1 MRKNF
6 LNRKVLA
13 LASSAALLGSLAIS
27 MPMAAHASPTNGLIY
42 WPSGSP
48 ISRSTSAVNPDGSAA
63 TVPSALQRITVTPV
77 FNSAATKM
85 AYTTSSGMNK
95 EIKVADSDGTGTI
108 TVASGTGLQTPEF
121 SDDGTKL
128 YLYSSDGNGTS
139 VVYSI
144 DSATANQT
152 LTGKDILTYAGNIVE
167 MAVSKTGKIA
177 FTATNGCGANGYGVL
192 IRDLTGSGS
201 GTLIPD
207 SCSSVSGVSSTSP
220 GAIAW
225 NSDGTKLF
233 VKQVTF
239 DLMSSTRSNLV
250 IDEFTA
256 AGRVSGT
263 PFYSHPGTDKDIYAV
278 ALSPDGTQLAFTVV
292 NRSGGSETIDGIYT
306 MVLATKVATKITTPA
321 DVFIGLSWGPVAA
334 SATPVAPTV
343 APTTTPTT
351 AVPTTVAST
360 TTVVNVYAAAK
371 PGITVT
377 DSKVYTVAPVEV
389 SADSAINVLT
399 SAQNKVMD
407 IETRTP
413 AVCLPNDDEL
423 VFIDEGKCVVRIV
436 NAKTRAV
443 LRVLKTTVVADD
455 ISEVKVGN
463 AIVMLAPIYFDAM
476 SSTLNA
482 KAIARMKAI
491 KSKISA
497 AGSVLIIGHA
507 GTLNG
512 NSPANVAIA
521 KARANSTLRALKSVG
536 AKGPFA
542 VSGVGALDPASIAKT
557 EAAQAKNRRVV
568 IALIP

>member
-1 MRKNF
+1 M
-6 LNRKVLA
+6 
-13 LASSAALLGSLAIS
+13 
-27 MPMAAHASPTNGLIY
+27 
-42 WPSGSP
+42 SGA
-48 ISRSTSAVNPDGSAA
+48 TSAVNPDGSAA
-63 TVPSALQRITVTPV
+63 TAPSALQRIRVTPV

-85 AYTTSSGMNK
+85 VYAVSSGMSWD
-95 EIKVADSDGTGTI
+95 IKVADADGTGAI
-108 TVASGTGLQTPEF
+108 TVASGANLQTPQF

-128 YLYSSDGNGTS
+128 YLYSSGGNGTS

-144 DSATANQT
+144 DSATANQS
-152 LTGKDILTYAGNIVE
+152 LTGKDILTYAGNITAL
-167 MAVSKTGKIA
+167 AVSKTGKIA
-177 FTATNGCGANGYGVL
+177 FTATNGCSGSGYGVL
-192 IRDLTGSGS
+192 IRDLTASGS

-207 SCSSVSGVSSTSP
+207 SCSTSGSSTTSP
-220 GAIAW
+220 GTLAW

-233 VKQVTF
+233 ISQVTWNS
-239 DLMSSTRSNLV
+239 LSSTRSNLV
-250 IDEFTA
+250 IDEFTS

-263 PFYSHPGTDKDIYAV
+263 PFYSHSGTAKDIYAI
-278 ALSPDGTQLAFTVV
+278 ALSPDGNQLAFTVV
-292 NRSGGSETIDGIYT
+292 NRPSGAQDTIDGIYT
-306 MVLATKVATKITTPA
+306 MVLATKVATKITTPGE
-321 DVFIGLSWGPVAA
+321 VPGGLSWGPVAA
-334 SATPVAPTV
+334 SVTPVAPTI
-343 APTTTPTT
+343 APTTAPTT
-351 AVPTTVAST
+351 AVPTTVATT

-389 SADSAINVLT
+389 SANSAINVLT
-399 SAQNKVMD
+399 TAQNKVMD
-407 IETRTP
+407 IETKTP

-423 VFIDEGKCVVRIV
+423 VFIDEGKCVARVV
-436 NAKTRAV
+436 NAKTRTV
-443 LRVLKTTVVADD
+443 LRVVKTTVVSDD

-482 KAIARMKAI
+482 KAMARIKAV
-491 KSKISA
+491 KSTITA

-521 KARANSTLRALKSVG
+521 KARADSTLRALKSVG

-542 VSGVGALDPASIAKT
+542 VSGVGALDPAATAKT
-557 EAAQAKNRRVV
+557 ETAQAKNRRVL